1 MIDGEENLGEPRLEL
16 DNVGVIVELELPE
29 GDEGEEEDG
38 EEGEQ
43 GVGHALTPNRAELVM
58 RMLMR
63 MLMRMMRMWKRVT
76 RTEENQNKSR
86 IFSPRLRKGLVGR

>member
-43 GVGHALTPNRAELVM
+43 GVGHALTPNRAELGM

-63 MLMRMMRMWKRVT
+63 MIRIWKRTT